1 MSAPVGSIRGPSNP
15 ARRAH
20 SHRAGGAFLGMVVL
34 VTLVLSASGL
44 GGGSFHLPVPASSH
58 ASDSAG
64 SAPATARGGPWG
76 SAPVSGIPSTE
87 NLSTAQLFDQR
98 VADVGRGLEA
108 AGVAPRDIRLPYVG
122 RPAEVVDGAVVPGYA
137 LGPEAVNSS
146 YNTTPAPA
154 GIAYYG
160 ENDTTGR
167 IDPST
172 LDASS
177 VAGTVTVGEL
187 TALYLDDDTPDMW
200 GIQLNA
206 VQTNVTVQGT
216 RGYQF
221 WTQNTIDYFQ
231 HNDVI
236 NFGEDTW
243 NFSSLTA
250 VIPAGNST
258 ILRHD
263 INGSNIEGI
272 YIGTGPTLYAPPP
285 FTLTLYVN
293 SSVTPAGDDELWY
306 NYSLWTSV
314 DGWERGNYDWLVFN
328 SEGSHHLGP
337 APLAPFEAS
346 GSRLDPEGLTNDF
359 ELDFGIGPYDGSTL
373 NVLSAN
379 TSATLDYCPAVTA
392 SCTSGE
398 FRSVPAAE
406 DFGGETGETTTG
418 LSLSYNGTT
427 ARGTGGPLILRGLW
441 GFSSAPGAAAGV
453 TPVTN
458 AITVAGGPVAGSGEP
473 YVFVFLNGSTF
484 IDPRFEWAP
493 DVRTWY
499 LPPGTY
505 QYEVMLADYAEQTGT
520 LTVGVAPTELSATL
534 AYAPSSGVYTP
545 LWAFNNSELAG
556 ISSAGSGTV
565 ADQFRLFNNPT
576 VDCTACGNARN
587 GNLSAAFADWS
598 SFGFPVFAGVLLY
611 DTDSFVE
618 IDHPVSFCVYGFTYG
633 PVRAPL
639 PGPYFYLQIEL
650 VWTHNVTLAND
661 TKAGGWPDMYEIGTL
676 AGPLNASENP
686 FPQANVMVWNSTHDL
701 LMSNAFVPA
710 WLVPAPETPCTG
722 VCPAVTCQPGACV
735 SPDGLLLYGGTNNTV
750 WGNTFEDPRAPANAP
765 PTFYAGLAEAESG
778 DLIFNNNFSVD
789 NPTVLMAFDIYN
801 NSCPDG
807 YAGDCGPPLPPTYL
821 DTWNVTVQ
829 PATRVA
835 ATVNGFGLSG
845 NILGSGCKDQGGN
858 YWSDYGNALNPIG
871 ALPFANSYDYAA
883 LGPALPS
890 WWAPNET
897 SIQIGGDYAPLVANV
912 STSLSCVSGVYIPAP
927 IVLHPTLTPEYVALA
942 VSVATGCALGVSEL
956 VLARRRGRLAT
967 PAGSISGD
975 LIARGAELMPLPAR
989 PSLRER
995 LARRPP
1001 GIGFVVGAGILVTYL
1016 GVALSALL
1024 VFPSSLS
1031 TLPENTAWV
1040 PLENPIGPSW
1050 AHPFGVM
1057 PGWGTD
1063 LFDAIWRATPWD
1075 LGIIAGIL
1083 AIDVFLG
1090 FFLGAIAGLNEGGV
1104 VDGAITFV
1112 CDSLGSIPAFLLA
1125 IVVFAGLVTVA
1136 PGSVG
1141 LPLFVIVFGVI
1152 LWPTMARTV
1161 RERARTVSH
1170 QQYVESAR
1178 ASGSSFPRT
1187 LVRHILPNSLGPVLA
1202 QLPLEIVPVFFV
1214 LSAFPWWYNCQLP
1227 GGPIIPPYTVPPPYL
1242 VPYLPPFS
1250 PLPSASF
1257 PEWGY
1262 LLGFGTCEGFGIP
1275 GGFDY
1280 WWMYLFPLLAIVGLG
1295 VAIGLVCDGI
1305 ERWRRLDR

>member
-1 MSAPVGSIRGPSNP
+1 MAVVLATLLASIAWAGTAGANQAGTPPVGHLTEEAGSSGGAASSSSRASPSWSSSSASRAQSFDRYVEATTSALARAGVP
-15 ARRAH
+15 AR
-20 SHRAGGAFLGMVVL
+20 
-34 VTLVLSASGL
+34 
-44 GGGSFHLPVPASSH
+44 
-58 ASDSAG
+58 
-64 SAPATARGGPWG
+64 
-76 SAPVSGIPSTE
+76 E
-87 NLSTAQLFDQR
+87 
-98 VADVGRGLEA
+98 
-108 AGVAPRDIRLPYVG
+108 IRPPYTG
-122 RPAEVVDGAVVPGYA
+122 RPAEVVDGVVVPGYA
-137 LGPEAVNSS
+137 LSS
-146 YNTTPAPA
+146 NVTPYYNTTPAPA
-154 GIAYYG
+154 GIAYFG
-160 ENDTTGR
+160 ENDTSGKIEATTV
-167 IDPST
+167 S
-172 LDASS
+172 ASS
-177 VAGTVTVGEL
+177 VEGTLSVNQL
-187 TALYLDDDTPDMW
+187 TALYLDDDAPDMW
-200 GIQLNA
+200 GIQLNTML
-206 VQTNVTVQGT
+206 TNVTIQGVPGNSFWVQ
-216 RGYQF
+216 
-221 WTQNTIDYFQ
+221 NAVDYFD
-231 HNDVI
+231 HDDSLAL
-236 NFGEDTW
+236 GEATW
-243 NFSSLTA
+243 NFSSST
-250 VIPAGNST
+250 VYGIPVNGT
-258 ILRHD
+258 IESHNP
-263 INGSNIEGI
+263 NGSNVEGI
-272 YIGTGPTLYAPPP
+272 YIGEGPTLFAPMP
-285 FTLTLYVN
+285 FTLTLFVN
-293 SSVTPAGDDELWY
+293 SSLTRAHDQELWY
-306 NYSLWTSV
+306 NYSLSAAGGIHKV
-314 DGWERGNYDWLVFN
+314 GNFDWLIFN
-328 SEGSHHLGP
+328 STNAAHP
-337 APLAPFEAS
+337 ATVPLASFTAS
-346 GSRLDPEGLTNDF
+346 GTHISPGGLIEDYEF
-359 ELDFGIGPYDGSTL
+359 DFGIGPEDGAVMD
-373 NVLSAN
+373 VLAAN
-379 TSATLDYCPAVTA
+379 ATATLDYCPATIP
-392 SCTSGE
+392 SCSPAQ
-398 FRSVPAAE
+398 FRSVPAAL
-406 DFGGETGETTTG
+406 DFGTETGETSVG
-418 LSLSYNGTT
+418 LSIAYNGTT
-427 ARGTGGPLILRGLW
+427 AIASAGPLILRGLW
-441 GFSSAPGAAAGV
+441 GYPSAPGATAGA
-453 TPVTN
+453 TPVANEIRVT
-458 AITVAGGPVAGSGEP
+458 GSPVSSSEPP
-473 YVFVFLNGSTF
+473 YVFVFFNGTTF
-484 IDPRFEWAP
+484 VNPRFEWAP
-493 DVRTWY
+493 DVPVWH
-499 LPPGTY
+499 LAPGNY
-505 QYEVMLADYAEQTGT
+505 RYEVMLADYAEVTGT
-520 LTVGVAPTELSATL
+520 LSVGTTPTALAVTL
-534 AYAPSSGVYTP
+534 TYQPSSGVYTP
-545 LWAFNNSELAG
+545 LWAFGNSQLPG
-556 ISSAGSGTV
+556 ISSSGNGTV
-565 ADQFRLFNNPT
+565 ADQYRLFNNPT
-576 VDCTACGNARN
+576 SGCTECGNATD
-587 GNLSAAFADWS
+587 GNLSPVFFPIDG
-598 SFGFPVFAGVLLY
+598 FLFPVFAGLLLY
-611 DTDSFVE
+611 HTSAYVD
-618 IDHPVSFCVYGFTYG
+618 IDHPPSFCVYGFTYG
-633 PVRAPL
+633 PPSHPVA
-639 PGPYFYLQIEL
+639 GPNFYLQIEL

-661 TKAGGWPDMYEIGTL
+661 TEAGGWPGMPELATL
-676 AGPLNASENP
+676 AGIVNASVNP
-686 FPQANVMVWNSTHDL
+686 FPQANVMVWNSTDDL
-701 LMSNAFVPA
+701 LMSNTFVPS
-710 WLVPAPETPCTG
+710 WLLPNPPTDCTTG
-722 VCPAVTCQPGACV
+722 CPAISCYSYACV

-750 WGNTFEDPRAPANAP
+750 WGNTFEDPHVP
-765 PTFYAGLAEAESG
+765 PNEPPQTYAGLAEAESG

-789 NPTVLMAFDIYN
+789 NPTVLMPFDIYN

-807 YAGDCGPPLPPTYL
+807 YAGDCAPPLPPTYV
-821 DTWNVTVQ
+821 DAWNVTVQ